1 MNKANTSLEVLISC
15 FIISVALILVLPFQ
29 KTLQKHINHN
39 HVAKNLAYHKIQMIL
54 AQSKIVG
61 VSANEVRLIY
71 LGEETSI
78 VFDRNR
84 LVKKPGYHI
93 LIQKING
100 YFYLEKECIYLNE
113 DILYCKK
120 GLR

>member
-39 HVAKNLAYHKIQMIL
+39 HVAKNLAYYKIQMIL

-61 VSANEVRLIY
+61 VSADEVRLVY

-93 LIQKING
+93 LIQNING

>member
-61 VSANEVRLIY
+61 VSANEIRLIY

-93 LIQKING
+93 LIQNING

-113 DILYCKK
+113 DILYCEK

>member
-61 VSANEVRLIY
+61 VSADEVRLVY

>member
-39 HVAKNLAYHKIQMIL
+39 HVAKNLAYHKIQIIL

-61 VSANEVRLIY
+61 VSADEVRLVY

-113 DILYCKK
+113 DILYCEK

>member
-29 KTLQKHINHN
+29 KTFQKHINHS

-61 VSANEVRLIY
+61 VSANEIRLIY

-93 LIQKING
+93 LIQNING

-113 DILYCKK
+113 DILYCEK

>member
-29 KTLQKHINHN
+29 KTLQKHINRN
-39 HVAKNLAYHKIQMIL
+39 HVAKNLAYYKIQMIL

-93 LIQKING
+93 LIQNING

-113 DILYCKK
+113 DILYCEK

>member
-15 FIISVALILVLPFQ
+15 FIISVALILALPFQ

-39 HVAKNLAYHKIQMIL
+39 HVAKNLAYHKIQIIL

-61 VSANEVRLIY
+61 VSANEIRLVY

-113 DILYCKK
+113 DILYCEK

>member
-93 LIQKING
+93 LIQNING

-113 DILYCKK
+113 DILYCEK

>member
-39 HVAKNLAYHKIQMIL
+39 HVAKNLAYHKIQIIL

-61 VSANEVRLIY
+61 VSADEVRLVY

-93 LIQKING
+93 LIQNING

-113 DILYCKK
+113 DILYCEK